1 MSGSD
6 VLPYASLLAILA
18 MAGVTALIR
27 VGGFWLMGFVP
38 ITSRMR
44 RMLEALPGS
53 VVAAIVLPLVGKEGL
68 PALLAVCTVIVA
80 MIVRR
85 NEFLAMGLGIA
96 VAILARAMGW

>member
-1 MSGSD
+1 MSPSD

-18 MAGVTALIR
+18 MAAMTGLIR

-38 ITSRMR
+38 ITQRMR

-53 VVAAIVLPLVGKEGL
+53 LVAAIVLPVVGKEGL
-68 PALLAVCTVIVA
+68 PALLAVCAVIGV

-85 NEFLAMGLGIA
+85 NEFVAMGLGIA
-96 VAILARAMGW
+96 VVISARAMGL